1 MALFRSLDNSK
12 LIQRLL
18 MPQEEEEEEEEETP
32 HIYNSEASSIT
43 SGARRAPK
51 GAIGGLHM

>member
-18 MPQEEEEEEEEETP
+18 MPQEEEEEETP

-51 GAIGGLHM
+51 GFIALKLKF